1 MAVGSRGPS
10 RESPGAQ
17 GLGLEA
23 SWGSKGCEDWLLR
36 SPGLAGD
43 GDQSESLNE
52 GTRVPDPARSDR
64 GKEAAPGACA
74 AAGTE
79 TAARPESAPSPRRDL
94 GEPAAP
100 AGSLA
105 GGVVTSVRSGPAPC
119 LHLLQLLV
127 LVEQGSAEDGER
139 LLRVRQ
145 LPHDQV
151 DADRIPGLQRQD
163 KAEDA

>member
-74 AAGTE
+74 AATAMVVGFAGLVNGMVLMMRQI
-79 TAARPESAPSPRRDL
+79 TAAPLTRL
-94 GEPAAP
+94 GLIGEP
-100 AGSLA
+100 
-105 GGVVTSVRSGPAPC
+105 PAPPRK
-119 LHLLQLLV
+119 
-127 LVEQGSAEDGER
+127 GA
-139 LLRVRQ
+139 
-145 LPHDQV
+145 
-151 DADRIPGLQRQD
+151 A
-163 KAEDA
+163 